1 MAGPLK
7 PRTNSLRFH
16 AVSIVPGANACAQ
29 VKALTD
35 VRLLSLEAPRLP
47 IVGCAN
53 PDSCHCR
60 FEHHEDRR
68 AGPRRSALRASM
80 QESLSTTGNRRR
92 SRGRRDSDYAED

>member
-16 AVSIVPGANACAQ
+16 AVSIVPGAKACAQ
-29 VKALTD
+29 VKALTN

-53 PDSCHCR
+53 PDSCRCR
-60 FEHHEDRR
+60 FEHHDDRR
-68 AGPRRSALRASM
+68 AGPRRSGLRASM
-80 QESLSTTGNRRR
+80 QETMSTGDDRRR
-92 SRGRRDSDYAED
+92 SRGRRESDYAED